1 MAETAQQGAGA
12 AWAAP
17 AGKVNPWEL
26 AHTRGYWVGDVPAPR
41 FERLQA
47 AVASLAGDVRVDLRF
62 ALDDGGGCQVVG
74 IAGVAAELVCGRCL
88 ETVPCELSAEID
100 ALAVVG
106 EAAAEDASAEPR
118 DVCVL
123 TARDTPI
130 EALVEDDLLL
140 SLPTRV
146 CVEPEHCPNAPALS
160 FSAQTV
166 ASRRPFAALA
176 AMDVANHT
184 GQP

>member
-1 MAETAQQGAGA
+1 MAETARRGAGA
-12 AWAAP
+12 AWAAS

-26 AHTRGYWVGDVPAPR
+26 AHTGSCWVGDVPAQR
-41 FERLQA
+41 FGRLQA
-47 AVASLAGDVRVDLRF
+47 AVAALAGDVRVDLRF
-62 ALDDGGGCQVVG
+62 ALDDGGGCQVLG
-74 IAGVAAELVCGRCL
+74 TAGVAAALVCGRCL
-88 ETVPCELSAEID
+88 ETVPCKLSAEID

-106 EAAAEDASAEPR
+106 EAAAEGASAEPR

-123 TARDTPI
+123 AARETPI

-146 CVEPEHCPNAPALS
+146 CAEPEHCPLAPALS
-160 FSAQTV
+160 FPVQA
-166 ASRRPFAALA
+166 ASRNPFAALV